1 MKRADHPKGPRVVSV
16 DETGDHPVVTLT
28 DGPAWGP
35 AAADP
40 LHGDSIHAD
49 VAWDRARQ
57 EMHAGVLRHLESLR
71 VRYEGG
77 EKRALALALEVCA
90 EHIIPM
96 PPWAAKPVAQGVRA
110 LTNAWVE
117 PAKRGPKRVSP
128 SWDWLFGAPVEG
140 RYPEKH
146 DRAVKLDAILRRVAE
161 LRGRPFVW
169 EDNDLTERAKRKRD
183 PEQISEAP
191 AWHEIG
197 EIVEEEFGVS
207 WSRWRQEVS
216 GYFKD

>member
-1 MKRADHPKGPRVVSV
+1 MKRADHPQSPRIVNV
-16 DETGDHPVVTLT
+16 DKTGGHQRVTLT

-57 EMHAGVLRHLESLR
+57 ETHAGVFEKLESLR

-90 EHIIPM
+90 ANTIPM
-96 PPWAAKPVAQGVRA
+96 PGWAAKQVAQGVRA

-117 PAKRGPKRVSP
+117 PEKKAGKRVSP
-128 SWDWLFGAPVEG
+128 SWNWLFGPPVDG
-140 RYPEKH
+140 RYPERH

-161 LRGRPFVW
+161 LRGCSFVW
-169 EDNDLTERAKRKRD
+169 EDDDLTERAKRKRD

-191 AWHEIG
+191 GWHEIG
-197 EIVEEEFGVS
+197 EIIEEEFNVS
-207 WSRWRQEVS
+207 WSRWRREVT
-216 GYFKD
+216 GYFKG